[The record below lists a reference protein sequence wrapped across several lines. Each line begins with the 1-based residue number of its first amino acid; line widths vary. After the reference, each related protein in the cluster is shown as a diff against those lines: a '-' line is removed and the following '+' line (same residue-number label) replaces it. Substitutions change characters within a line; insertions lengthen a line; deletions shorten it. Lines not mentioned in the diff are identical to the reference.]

1 MTPGIR
7 NKLRT
12 AARVAESGKIPAAIE
27 LYRELIAENED
38 LADAWIGL
46 GDILPNQT
54 EQAEAYQKALAIDP
68 KNSDAIQKLAIAEG
82 KEPPQINILKKEEK
96 ERTADLDGATNETAL
111 TETPAAVEAEV
122 VKSDTKVEPNVGGM
136 FSHPIDISEFVKPD
150 GSMVDYKTGEPTN
163 LRCNRCG
170 RPITLKSSQSTSVG
184 YRCNICI
191 REIEDGF
198 YEATTSDYIVSSLV
212 VAVLSLIVGI
222 ISGFIGGGGFFFIII
237 AFAVGGGIGTGIARL
252 AQQSIGR
259 RRGRGLSNLLSV
271 LMVLFMFIPGVV
283 LGSFLISAI
292 LSFAAASAAR
302 VQLR

>member
-27 LYRELIAENED
+27 LYRELLAEHDD
-38 LADAWIGL
+38 LAEAWIGL
-46 GDILPNQT
+46 GDILNSKA
-54 EQAEAYQKALAIDP
+54 EQAEAYQNALNIDP

-82 KEPPQINILKKEEK
+82 KEPPQINLLKKEEK
-96 ERTADLDGATNETAL
+96 EKVVEVESIQ
-111 TETPAAVEAEV
+111 TESAQNDPLIEAEPAPASE
-122 VKSDTKVEPNVGGM
+122 KKVEPNVGGI
-136 FSHPIDISEFVKPD
+136 FSHPVDISEFVKPD

-212 VAVLSLIVGI
+212 VSVLSLIVGI
-222 ISGFIGGGGFFFIII
+222 IAGFIGGGGFFFIII

-271 LMVLFMFIPGVV
+271 LMVLFMFIPGLV